1 MAIRSA
7 QAQDVARMATLLLDG
22 FKLVPLKFQMF
33 SGIVHAGLQAD
44 IHYRMAKPSLY
55 QAFVAVNAIEQVVGT
70 VEVQIQ
76 QSNSWLGLTGRY
88 GYLSNLTVDSRY
100 RRSGLAAALLQA
112 CAQQVIAWDEEQ
124 LLLHVMAE
132 NTSARRLYLRSGYQI
147 QSRTQGLFFFTGKRN
162 ERLLLNRSL
171 KGANLASGEILDGLR
186 PSNHHPAIG
195 GGTFEGVR

>member
-1 MAIRSA
+1 
-7 QAQDVARMATLLLDG
+7 MATLLLDG

-33 SGIVHAGLQAD
+33 SGIVHAELQAD

-100 RRSGLAAALLQA
+100 RRSGLAAALLQS

-171 KGANLASGEILDGLR
+171 KGANLASGEIVDSLR
-186 PSNHHPAIG
+186 LSNHHPAIG
-195 GGTFEGVR
+195 GGTFDGIR